1 MIKPYYFDRSMR
13 FLLLLPLLIFL
24 TSCATNSSSLAIGK
38 SAGQKPDS
46 SLVSDR
52 PLNSENYEAILKEY
66 VNAAGQVD
74 YENLKNN
81 RSRLDEFNASLAS
94 VSPSLYES
102 WTEAEKIAFLVNAYN
117 SLTLAA
123 ILDNYPIKSIRD
135 IPGVWDRRTFQ
146 VMGQE
151 MTLDYIEHQLLR
163 KQFNEP
169 RVHMALVCA
178 SIGCPPL
185 RTEPFT
191 GDRLDEQLDDQTRTF
206 LGNPNNFR
214 IDRNANR
221 VDISSIFQWFGDD
234 FKATYSLPQNFKNL
248 NEKETAVLNFIGQH
262 LSQADRDYLTQGGY
276 RTGYLD
282 YSWSLNKK

>member
-1 MIKPYYFDRSMR
+1 MR
-13 FLLLLPLLIFL
+13 LLLLLPLLIFV
-24 TSCATNSSSLAIGK
+24 TSCTNNSSSLAIGK
-38 SAGQKPDS
+38 SAQQKSES

-52 PLNSENYEAILKEY
+52 PLNSDNYGAILKEY
-66 VNAAGQVD
+66 VDASGQVD
-74 YENLKNN
+74 YENLKKN
-81 RSRLDEFNASLAS
+81 RSPLDEFNASLAS

-102 WTEAEKIAFLVNAYN
+102 WTETEKIAFLVNAYN

-123 ILDNYPIKSIRD
+123 ILDNYPTQSIRD
-135 IPGVWDRRTFQ
+135 IPGVWDRRKFQ

-151 MTLDYIEHQLLR
+151 MTLDYIEHELLR

-185 RTEPFT
+185 RIEPFT
-191 GDRLDEQLDDQTRTF
+191 GDRLDEQLNEQARIF

-214 IDRNANR
+214 IDRAANR
-221 VDISSIFQWFGDD
+221 VYISSIFQWFGDD
-234 FKATYSLPQNFKNL
+234 FKATYGLPQNFKNV
-248 NEKETAVLNFIGQH
+248 NGKETAVLNFISQH
-262 LSQADRDYLTQGGY
+262 LSPADRDYLTQGGY

-282 YSWSLNKK
+282 YNWSLNKKQ